1 MNNSQKHAAYVE
13 GYQSAMADMWRCLDE
28 GGWERVHKWMKDNTL
43 PAKPKPLKWINSGHG
58 HWTGKRTDEQ
68 GPVHTAERVNDPE
81 FPTVTDWIWKV
92 NGEFFNAYKTLAD
105 VRYYA
110 ERYSRAIQLDVAP
123 NDPRTD
129 PTTNP
134 L

>member
-1 MNNSQKHAAYVE
+1 MNNNQHKWYAT
-13 GYQSAMADMWRCLDE
+13 GYQSAMQDIKRCLDE
-28 GGWERVHKWMKDNTL
+28 GGEERVAQWLKDNTL
-43 PAKPKPLKWINSGHG
+43 PVKPKPLKWRGGNGY
-58 HWTGKRTDEQ
+58 WVGKRSDEQ
-68 GPVHTAERVNDPE
+68 GPTYTAERVTDPE
-81 FPTVTDWIWKV
+81 FPTVVDWIWKV